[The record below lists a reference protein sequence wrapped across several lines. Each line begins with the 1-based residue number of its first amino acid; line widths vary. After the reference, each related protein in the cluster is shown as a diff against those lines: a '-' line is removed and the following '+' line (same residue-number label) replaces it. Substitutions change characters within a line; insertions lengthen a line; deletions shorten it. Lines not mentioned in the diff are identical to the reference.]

1 MKEPCIEVVSAPREV
16 ARLGAKGKVQQ
27 MPGESGP
34 WGLGGGTLGPG
45 DVLVRKYRLV
55 SKLGEGGMATVWV
68 ADNLALHTR
77 VAVKVM
83 HGPLT
88 DDPRLVARF
97 RREARATAALDHE
110 NVVRVYDFGLTVS
123 GAPFIVMELLQG
135 ETLAARL
142 RSRGKL
148 MVEEAVRVGL
158 ASMRG
163 VAAAHAK
170 GVIHRDLKPENI
182 FLALGEDG
190 RERPKILDFGVSLIV
205 DGSDRSR
212 HGLTQA
218 GALLGT
224 PAYVSP
230 EAIRGE
236 APVDAR
242 ADIWALGVLLYEMVA
257 GKLPFQA
264 PSMHE
269 LIDAIVGGEPIALA
283 SLEPSVDP
291 ALEALVLRALA
302 KEPDARFATVRE
314 FYEELANFARTNLNV
329 DGSGTDLR
337 RALSNLSS
345 FDSLESSDADDVE
358 NALLTPSKHSSR
370 PPSNRLPSTR
380 PPPGSSAATMPPY
393 SQAAARKKVPSAKS
407 SRRTRMSWAGLLA
420 VSVACALG
428 LGVIIGL
435 LASANR
441 RPASGPD
448 FLLHVDGLP
457 PGATVTVDGQAV
469 ALPHHAP
476 RGGAVTVRVE
486 ARGCKPWQRP
496 NVTASGEV
504 HLFYPSEL
512 CSP

>member
-1 MKEPCIEVVSAPREV
+1 
-16 ARLGAKGKVQQ
+16 
-27 MPGESGP
+27 MPGGESGS
-34 WGLGGGTLGPG
+34 WGLGGGGLGPG

-110 NVVRVYDFGLTVS
+110 NVVRVYDFGLTIT

-142 RSRGKL
+142 HARGRL
-148 MVEEAVRVGL
+148 PIEEAVRLGL

-182 FLALGEDG
+182 FLAVGEDG

-218 GALLGT
+218 GAFLGT

-242 ADIWALGVLLYEMVA
+242 ADIWALGVLMYEMLA

-264 PSMHE
+264 PSVHE
-269 LIDAIVGGEPIALA
+269 LIDAIVGGEPVPID
-283 SLEPSVDP
+283 PPIDP
-291 ALEALVLRALA
+291 ALAALIARALA
-302 KEPDARFATVRE
+302 KNPDDRFSTVRE
-314 FYEELANFARTNLNV
+314 FYEELVNFARAAL
-329 DGSGTDLR
+329 SAESAASDLR
-337 RALSNLSS
+337 RALTAPPNFDLS
-345 FDSLESSDADDVE
+345 DSSDASEVE
-358 NALLTPSKHSSR
+358 TMLTPSTHSSR
-370 PPSNRLPSTR
+370 PPALTPSTR
-380 PPPGSSAATMPPY
+380 PPAKLSAGASYHAPVPGLLPTVRPP
-393 SQAAARKKVPSAKS
+393 KAKG
-407 SRRTRMSWAGLLA
+407 RGSWAGVLA
-420 VSVACALG
+420 ASVASALG
-428 LGVIIGL
+428 VGVVIGL
-435 LASANR
+435 FASAGR
-441 RPASGPD
+441 GGD
-448 FLLHVDGLP
+448 GQVVLYVDGLP
-457 PGATVTVDGQAV
+457 PGASVSVDGRPAT
-469 ALPHHAP
+469 LPFRAP
-476 RGGAVTVRVE
+476 RGRALSVRVE
-486 ARGCKPWQRP
+486 AKGCKPWEQR
-496 NVTASGEV
+496 NVAVAAGEV
-504 HLFYPSEL
+504 HLFYPSDR
-512 CSP
+512 CP

>member
-1 MKEPCIEVVSAPREV
+1 
-16 ARLGAKGKVQQ
+16 

-34 WGLGGGTLGPG
+34 WGLGGGALGPG
-45 DVLVRKYRLV
+45 DTLIRKYRLV

-68 ADNLALHTR
+68 ADNLALRTR

-142 RSRGKL
+142 QARGKL
-148 MVEEAVRVGL
+148 PVEEAVRLGL

-182 FLALGEDG
+182 FLALGDDG

-302 KEPDARFATVRE
+302 KDPDGRFSTVRE
-314 FYEELANFARTNLNV
+314 FYEELANFARSGLSV
-329 DGSGTDLR
+329 EGSGTDLR
-337 RALSNLSS
+337 RALTGPPS
-345 FDSLESSDADDVE
+345 FDTFESSDADGVE
-358 NALLTPSKHSSR
+358 TMLTPSKHSSR
-370 PPSNRLPSTR
+370 PPTRASSTR
-380 PPPGSSAATMPPY
+380 PPAGPGAQSYRAPARRASSKRPLPE
-393 SQAAARKKVPSAKS
+393 RV
-407 SRRTRMSWAGLLA
+407 RLSWVGLLG
-420 VSVACALG
+420 VSVAGALG

-435 LASANR
+435 VASATR
-441 RPASGPD
+441 GGAPGAG
-448 FLLHVDGLP
+448 FLLHVEGLP
-457 PGATVTVDGQAV
+457 PGASVSVNDQAV
-469 ALPHHAP
+469 ALPFRGP
-476 RGGAVTVRVE
+476 VGGAVKVRVE
-486 ARGCKPWQRP
+486 ARGCKTWEQT
-496 NVTASGEV
+496 NVAAAGEV
-504 HLFYPSEL
+504 HLYYPSDR
-512 CSP
+512 CP

>member
-1 MKEPCIEVVSAPREV
+1 
-16 ARLGAKGKVQQ
+16 

-68 ADNLALHTR
+68 ADNLALHTK

-97 RREARATAALDHE
+97 RREARATASLDHE

-142 RSRGKL
+142 QARGRL
-148 MVEEAVRVGL
+148 PVEEAVRLGL

-163 VAAAHAK
+163 VSAAHTK

-182 FLALGEDG
+182 FLALGKDE
-190 RERPKILDFGVSLIV
+190 RERPKILDFGVSLVV

-264 PSMHE
+264 PSVHE

-302 KEPDARFATVRE
+302 KDPDDRFATVRE
-314 FYEELANFARTNLNV
+314 FYEELAGFARTSLSV
-329 DGSGTDLR
+329 EGSGTDLR
-337 RALSNLSS
+337 RALAAPPS
-345 FDSLESSDADDVE
+345 FDVFESSDADDVE
-358 NALLTPSKHSSR
+358 TMLTPSKHSSR
-370 PPSNRLPSTR
+370 PPSSSHSTR
-380 PPPGSSAATMPPY
+380 PPAPNPASSPPY
-393 SQAAARKKVPSAKS
+393 RAPPAPRTGAPRTSNRPPRKDVRAKLN
-407 SRRTRMSWAGLLA
+407 MSWASLLA
-420 VSVACALG
+420 ISVAGALG

-435 LASANR
+435 VASAR
-441 RPASGPD
+441 SGAD
-448 FLLHVDGLP
+448 AEFLLYVDGLP
-457 PGATVTVDGQAV
+457 ANNPTVQVDGQTV
-469 ALPHHAP
+469 TLPFRAS
-476 RGGAVTVRVE
+476 RGRPITVSVE
-486 ARGCKPWQRP
+486 AKDCKPWKQP
-496 NVTASGEV
+496 NVVASSGEV
-504 HLFYPSEL
+504 HLFYPSDR
-512 CSP
+512 CP

>member
-1 MKEPCIEVVSAPREV
+1 
-16 ARLGAKGKVQQ
+16 

-55 SKLGEGGMATVWV
+55 NKLGEGGMATVWV

-148 MVEEAVRVGL
+148 TVEEAVRVGL

-242 ADIWALGVLLYEMVA
+242 ADIWALGVLLYEMLA

-264 PSMHE
+264 PAMHE
-269 LIDAIVGGEPIALA
+269 LIDAIVGGDPIP
-283 SLEPSVDP
+283 LEPPVDP
-291 ALEALVLRALA
+291 ALEALILRALA
-302 KEPDARFATVRE
+302 KDPDARFATVRE
-314 FYEELANFARTNLNV
+314 FYEELANFARTSLNV

-337 RALSNLSS
+337 RALTNLSS
-345 FDSLESSDADDVE
+345 FDSFDSSDADDVE
-358 NALLTPSKHSSR
+358 TLLTPSKHSSR
-370 PPSNRLPSTR
+370 PPSTNRAPSTR
-380 PPPGSSAATMPPY
+380 PPAGSAAATVPPY
-393 SQAAARKKVPSAKS
+393 STRVGVKALSAKS
-407 SRRTRMSWAGLLA
+407 PPRRSRMSWAGLLA
-420 VSVACALG
+420 VSVAGALG

-441 RPASGPD
+441 PKDSGGAE
-448 FLLHVDGLP
+448 FLLHVEGLP
-457 PGATVTVDGQAV
+457 PNATVTVDGRSV
-469 ALPHHAP
+469 ALPYRAP
-476 RGGAVTVRVE
+476 RGGPVTVRVE
-486 ARGCKPWQRP
+486 AQGCKTWQQP
-496 NVTASGEV
+496 NVAASGEV
-504 HLFYPSEL
+504 HLFYPSDR
-512 CSP
+512 CP

>member
-1 MKEPCIEVVSAPREV
+1 
-16 ARLGAKGKVQQ
+16 
-27 MPGESGP
+27 MPGDSGP
-34 WGLGGGTLGPG
+34 WSLGGGTLGPG

-55 SKLGEGGMATVWV
+55 SKLGEGGMATVWF
-68 ADNLALHTR
+68 ADNLALRTR

-135 ETLAARL
+135 DTLAARL
-142 RSRGKL
+142 RARGKL
-148 MVEEAVRVGL
+148 SVEEAVRIGL

-242 ADIWALGVLLYEMVA
+242 ADIWALGVLLYEMLA

-269 LIDAIVGGEPIALA
+269 LIDAIVGGEPVRLALI
-283 SLEPSVDP
+283 EPSVDV
-291 ALEALVLRALA
+291 ALEALILRALE
-302 KEPDARFATVRE
+302 KDPNARFATVRE

-329 DGSGTDLR
+329 DGSSTDLR
-337 RALSNLSS
+337 RALTGSP
-345 FDSLESSDADDVE
+345 SLDTFENSDASDVE
-358 NALLTPSKHSSR
+358 ARLMTPSRPSSR
-370 PPSNRLPSTR
+370 PPVTSAVPSTKPPTKASATTLPPLR
-380 PPPGSSAATMPPY
+380 PLPVVAQSKPEAKKRPAITWVGLSALVVLT
-393 SQAAARKKVPSAKS
+393 
-407 SRRTRMSWAGLLA
+407 
-420 VSVACALG
+420 ALG
-428 LGVIIGL
+428 AGVAIGRFVSDRNGD
-435 LASANR
+435 AE
-441 RPASGPD
+441 

-457 PGATVTVDGQAV
+457 PNATVTVDGRPV
-469 ALPHHAP
+469 TLPYRAS
-476 RGGAVTVRVE
+476 RGKPVTVGVE
-486 ARGCKPWQRP
+486 AKGCKPWQQP
-496 NVTASGEV
+496 NVTATGEV
-504 HLFYPSEL
+504 HLFYPSDR
-512 CSP
+512 CP